1 MSTVFVTLAGACTM
15 GMGYLPYW
23 MMYQCYTGSFLFYLA
38 HWQTYVTGQMRF
50 GNFDVTEAQMCMMF
64 VMMCSAMFGTEFWS
78 LKLLGFLPLRWLP
91 LVFATLAALLSLP
104 STVNKILFGGA
115 GKNGSSV
122 AVSVFDDIRIVLLL
136 IKIIRASHP
145 I

>member
-1 MSTVFVTLAGACTM
+1 
-15 GMGYLPYW
+15 
-23 MMYQCYTGSFLFYLA
+23 
-38 HWQTYVTGQMRF
+38 MRF